1 MNKPPVIM
9 AGAIVL
15 MVFALG
21 WVVGNRYF
29 SEEMQSARIRSD
41 QLEAASQALEEQR
54 KELIRL
60 RTGAEVDADALEKL
74 RQTVARLDEK
84 STAQREELM
93 LYGKLLDLK
102 ADDEGIQILQAGV
115 ARGEEALSYTYSFVV
130 RQQAATLKRIKV
142 VYTLRVDG
150 VQQAEEKSYDLA
162 ALDPAVD
169 SDALDTQ
176 LKYFRVIEGEIRL
189 PEQFLPKTL
198 TISAWPAGAPQQR
211 RDLKLDWPAVG
222 GQ

>member
-1 MNKPPVIM
+1 
-9 AGAIVL
+9 
-15 MVFALG
+15 MVFTLG
-21 WVVGNRYF
+21 WVAGNRYF
-29 SEEMQSARIRSD
+29 SEAMQVARLRSD
-41 QLEAASQALEEQR
+41 QIEAAQQALEEQR

-93 LYGKLLDLK
+93 LYGKLLDLN
-102 ADDEGIQILQAGV
+102 ADGEGLQILRAEV
-115 ARGEEALSYTYSFVV
+115 APGRGASSYVYSFVV
-130 RQQAATLKRIKV
+130 RQQATTLKPIKV
-142 VYTLRVDG
+142 VYTLRADG

-169 SDALDTQ
+169 SDVLDTQ

-189 PEQFLPKTL
+189 PEQFFPKTL

-211 RDLKLDWPAVG
+211 RDLKLDWPEEG